1 MNAKRISGKPCRHL
15 AALCASILF
24 NVILVVLCGWLA
36 SRPARQTGRPG
47 APAAP
52 VPDESPASVSP
63 QTTQPFRWT
72 QLEST
77 NYLVYVSNLRAIG
90 CPEQTLRDIITA
102 DVASLYAQERKNPSL
117 GNADE
122 ARGDQN
128 AGNLGRQF
136 RQPEPPYE
144 TLVNSLLAGQAP
156 VSGGTQISQQ
166 SEVSALDFPQRHSR
180 VFMPVVFQAVDASEM
195 NFNDQSLAA
204 IERLRQS
211 FVEAVGGPDQDPAD
225 PDYERR
231 WLAAQDQSDDQFRAL
246 LGEEAFVRQQMLSG
260 QTPPVSQ

>member
-1 MNAKRISGKPCRHL
+1 MNAKQISGNPCRRP
-15 AALCASILF
+15 AALWVSMLF
-24 NVILVVLCGWLA
+24 NVILVALCGWLVL
-36 SRPARQTGRPG
+36 RPVPKTGRPG
-47 APAAP
+47 APVAP
-52 VPDESPASVSP
+52 VSDESPVSASP
-63 QTTQPFRWT
+63 QTAQPFRWT

-117 GNADE
+117 GNGDE

-136 RQPEPPYE
+136 RKPEPPYE
-144 TLVNSLLAGQAP
+144 ALVNSLLAGQAP
-156 VSGGTQISQQ
+156 VSGGTQTSEQP
-166 SEVSALDFPQRHSR
+166 EVSALDVPQRQSR
-180 VFMPVVFQAVDASEM
+180 VFMPVVFQTVDASGM
-195 NFNDQSLAA
+195 DFNDQSLAA

-246 LGEEAFVRQQMLSG
+246 LGEEAFVRQQMLSS